1 MPEVGGG
8 VEKGKGVQPL
18 DDPHNRNGGKVLTPC
33 DWSVATPF
41 THTDPCAANAPV
53 PFFCLFGT
61 QQLSHVASL
70 PIESVHTQLNREIGG
85 TVLVVTWNS
94 RQAPHLSAY
103 EEEKHG
109 RRKPKTQSGLNNI

>member
-53 PFFCLFGT
+53 PFFLPLRNPT
-61 QQLSHVASL
+61 AVARRF
-70 PIESVHTQLNREIGG
+70 PPYREC
-85 TVLVVTWNS
+85 TYPV
-94 RQAPHLSAY
+94 
-103 EEEKHG
+103 K
-109 RRKPKTQSGLNNI
+109 